1 MSLYE
6 SLSRAR
12 GRAQAERGARP
23 TRRGSRRLLGVR
35 VDVSD
40 YLEAAHAI
48 LAMADAGG
56 GMTCVATVHT
66 LMEAWDDPAFRALVN
81 DAELVTSD
89 GMPLVWSLRA
99 LGAPHASRVYGP
111 TLMPFVCEHAARRR
125 VPVGFYGGS
134 PKVMDELTQRLVR
147 RYPRLAIAFTH
158 CPPYSDAPPAVDE
171 EIAAR
176 SRSRACAC
184 CSSGSAARSR
194 SAGWPPIASTSR
206 ARWSASARRSTSS
219 RGEATGPAWIQRAG
233 LEWLFRL
240 AASRAGCGTAMP
252 GTTRAS
258 RVRMAL
264 QLARERARRL
274 ALVSQERAQEFREA
288 PVIGLEVELLGDD
301 AASALD
307 QLRGVDAPVGDR
319 LDRVGECLGVGGR
332 HQDPAVLDQLGN
344 RGDRGGDQGIPARI
358 ASISTTG

>member
-1 MSLYE
+1 MSGLYE
-6 SLSRAR
+6 SLSPLEDERKP
-12 GRAQAERGARP
+12 ERGARP

-99 LGAPHASRVYGP
+99 LGARYASRVYGP
-111 TLMPFVCEHAARRR
+111 TLMPFLCEHAARRR

-134 PKVMDELTQRLVR
+134 PEVIEELSQRLVR

-158 CPPYSDAPPAVDE
+158 CPPYSDAPPTVDE
-171 EIAAR
+171 EIAAAIEESGVR
-176 SRSRACAC
+176 VLFVGLGCPKQERWMAAQRDSLACVLVGVGAAFDFLA
-184 CSSGSAARSR
+184 GSKAQA
-194 SAGWPPIASTSR
+194 PP
-206 ARWSASARRSTSS
+206 WM
-219 RGEATGPAWIQRAG
+219 QDAG

-240 AASRAGCGTAMP
+240 GSEP
-252 GTTRAS
+252 
-258 RVRMAL
+258 
-264 QLARERARRL
+264 RRL
-274 ALVSQERAQEFREA
+274 WRRYLVGNSRFLWHF
-288 PVIGLEVELLGDD
+288 V
-301 AASALD
+301 
-307 QLRGVDAPVGDR
+307 LR
-319 LDRVGECLGVGGR
+319 
-332 HQDPAVLDQLGN
+332 GN
-344 RGDRGGDQGIPARI
+344 RG
-358 ASISTTG
+358 